1 MIETGTALPR
11 RSAWAAR
18 RDTHRSHH
26 HEQGVGQSAASPAC
40 VARRSPGRRSGQ
52 RHRPMAMIKPI
63 PVTSLPRAR
72 PRPDNDWRNAQVC
85 PSSILRVAA
94 HFPLCGPDLA
104 CDGELDVAS
113 TPWKFLSRWREGLS
127 RRDLPCGTKLC
138 RRCVS
143 RITIIKVES
152 PETKRRHESQSARPT
167 VSMLTSKATA
177 R

>member
-1 MIETGTALPR
+1 
-11 RSAWAAR
+11 
-18 RDTHRSHH
+18 
-26 HEQGVGQSAASPAC
+26 
-40 VARRSPGRRSGQ
+40 
-52 RHRPMAMIKPI
+52 MAMIKPI

-143 RITIIKVES
+143 RVTIIKVES

-177 R
+177 RVTEQRLYQLIRQPQPIADRQIEIEFLDPGAEAHAFTFG